1 MTGPERFEGEYKKF
15 RHFFAAFAFS
25 QLGLE
30 ALDTHGSY
38 FKFNLAAINLY
49 NLVRLEE
56 PRFRYLRHYRHVYGI
71 LRNAVRAHGNA
82 HFNMIDCGLNGADP
96 VRDQETIMLLED

>member
-1 MTGPERFEGEYKKF
+1 LNFLQIGRHVKPERFAGEYKKF
-15 RHFFAAFAFS
+15 RTFFAAFAFS
-25 QLGLE
+25 QLPLE

-56 PRFRYLRHYRHVYGI
+56 TRSRSLRHYRHAYGI
-71 LRNAVRAHGNA
+71 LRNAVRDHGNA
-82 HFNMIDCGLNGADP
+82 HFNMIDRA
-96 VRDQETIMLLED
+96 